1 MSQIVTAA
9 QIRAIAGGSPRPDLV
24 AAIVK
29 GWPTAVAKAKLTNKN
44 RACQFLAQIMT
55 ETGGLEV
62 LSESGTYRYEG
73 IVKTF
78 GVGHHSAKVTNAE
91 ARQIA
96 ALPVAQR
103 GPVLF
108 DRVYGIGNPTKAKEF
123 GHTKPGQGYIYRGG
137 GMMQAT
143 GLKNYA
149 ALEKKTGLPLVA
161 HPELLHNP
169 DSAFMAAYLEWAQDG
184 RCNAAAD
191 RGDVTTVRHIIN
203 GGENGLDRCKVFLA
217 KALQVLADYK
227 ADAPIAPLVAAPVEP
242 IEPADLAPAV
252 VDAAPAPAPPDDLDH
267 VRGVM
272 IPADA
277 VDPDAVGDPDLFSV
291 QKRLKAMNYVP
302 GIPSG
307 VWGGM
312 TAGAISAFLNDRN
325 LRIPA
330 PTSLEMFDD
339 IRNQIR
345 VELSRAEAE
354 PFVRPVTEA
363 RATADASTVAAVAP
377 EVVPVKRSFF
387 TTLSAAVVAFVS
399 AIWQTVQSYVVG
411 AWNFFTDHKDDLP
424 TPDSGW
430 LQTGWGYVTSVPAPV
445 WLALAG
451 CGFAFVAIDA
461 LKAARKIT
469 QSVTTGAR
477 Q

>member
-1 MSQIVTAA
+1 MSLTVTASQIK
-9 QIRAIAGGSPRPDLV
+9 AIAGAGGANPRPDLV

-29 GWPTAVAKAKLTNKN
+29 GWPTAVVKAKLTNRN
-44 RACQFLAQIMT
+44 RACHFIAQIMT
-55 ETGGLEV
+55 ETGGLEI
-62 LSESGTYRYEG
+62 LSESGAYRYEG

-78 GVGHHSAKVTNAE
+78 GVGHHSAKITNDE

-123 GHTKPGQGYIYRGG
+123 GHTKPGQGWIYRGG

-143 GLKNYA
+143 GLKNYL

-191 RGDVTTVRHIIN
+191 GDNVTTVRHIIN

-217 KALQVLADYK
+217 KAKRVLADYK
-227 ADAPIAPLVAAPVEP
+227 ADAPIAPFDP
-242 IEPADLAPAV
+242 EPALAPA
-252 VDAAPAPAPPDDLDH
+252 A
-267 VRGVM
+267 
-272 IPADA
+272 
-277 VDPDAVGDPDLFSV
+277 PDAPVPAIVAADPNAAGDPELFSV
-291 QKRLKAMNYVP
+291 QKRLKAMNYSA

-307 VWGGM
+307 AWGGM
-312 TAGAISAFLNDRN
+312 TAGALSGFLNDRN

-330 PTSLEMFDD
+330 PTSIEMFDD
-339 IRNQIR
+339 IRNQIKL
-345 VELSRAEAE
+345 ELSRAEAE
-354 PFVRPVTEA
+354 GFVRPVTDA
-363 RATADASTVAAVAP
+363 RANADAGTVAAVAP
-377 EVVPVKRSFF
+377 EVVPAKQNRTITIWGAICTFF
-387 TTLSAAVVAFVS
+387 AGLYQTFSN
-399 AIWQTVQSYVVG
+399 AISNT
-411 AWNFFTDHKDDLP
+411 WNWLFGFYTDHKDNLP
-424 TPDSGW
+424 TDPSY
-430 LQTGWGYVTSVPAPV
+430 LQTAWGYVTSIPTQV
-445 WLALAG
+445 WVFAAAAGFVVLA
-451 CGFAFVAIDA
+451 V
-461 LKAARKIT
+461 KAHGAVKKIT
-469 QSVTTGAR
+469 ESVQTGAR